1 MDFIQKHMGDMNNER
16 RKFEGMLNALN
27 RQVDEMD
34 TKIRAYLG
42 DRNANPN
49 PRHLDLIEKIRN
61 FRIPGQISNKTLEN
75 QLDSIQWK
83 IFYAQ
88 KAWKQM
94 WANAEAA
101 QRANRNAAAKTA
113 APASIV
119 DTQTEETSEK
129 SQYSVNTLWEIQ
141 KEKLRT
147 YGTTDSAETKP
158 EFKQRLAN
166 EYEQLNHEKKA
177 DQEIVMLF
185 DIDQKKCRLIIKD

>member
-1 MDFIQKHMGDMNNER
+1 MDFSQRRTEDMSRER
-16 RKFEGMLNALN
+16 KKFEGMLNALN
-27 RQVDEMD
+27 RQVDAMD

-42 DRNANPN
+42 DRNANPH
-49 PRHLDLIEKIRN
+49 PRHLDLIEKVRN
-61 FRIPGQISNKTLEN
+61 FRIPGQLSNKSLEG

-83 IFYAQ
+83 VFYAQ

-113 APASIV
+113 APASLV

-141 KEKLRT
+141 KERLRT
-147 YGTTDSAETKP
+147 YGNSDSAETKS
-158 EFKQRLAN
+158 EFKQRLAD